1 MKAKEKAKQLV
12 KSFINVFPNDAYY
25 DGSMGKQCALIM
37 VNERLEE
44 LNFTHIGYGKGV
56 IEGYRN
62 TKIKYWNE
70 VKTEI
75 EKL

>member
-1 MKAKEKAKQLV
+1 MKTREKAKHLV
-12 KSFINVFPNDAYY
+12 ETFYKAFPINDNSLA
-25 DGSMGKQCALIM
+25 KTCALIM

-44 LNFTHIGYGKGV
+44 LKFTHIGYGKR
-56 IEGYRN
+56 IMQGYQK
-62 TKIKYWNE
+62 TKNKYWNE

>member
-1 MKAKEKAKQLV
+1 MKTREKAKHLV
-12 KSFINVFPNDAYY
+12 ETFNKAFPINDNSLA
-25 DGSMGKQCALIM
+25 KTCALIM

-44 LNFTHIGYGKGV
+44 LNFTHIGYGKT
-56 IEGYRN
+56 IMQGYQK
-62 TKIKYWNE
+62 TKNKYWNE